1 MNPEIVKPDIVKNE
15 LNPAQP
21 LLQLTGLHKSFAG
34 KSVLNGVDLRVLA
47 GEVLCILGPN
57 GAGKTTL
64 ISAILGLI
72 AADGGDVHI
81 LGQLQHGAAR
91 SVALRQQL
99 GVMLQIGSLPATL
112 TVAEH
117 CDLFASYYPAGYSAT
132 ELVALAGL
140 EAHGKQRF
148 GRLSGGQKQRLLFA
162 LALAG
167 KPRLLFLDEPTLG
180 MDVEARRNLWQQISQ
195 LQQQGVSIVLT
206 THYLE
211 EAEQLANRIMVLHQ
225 GKCIASGS
233 PSELKALTQYKVIKC
248 CSALSDAALL
258 ALPGVLQLSRQ
269 PQGVTLHSSHAE
281 QTVLALLTEDN
292 TVSQLEVNQVALEQA
307 FLQLTQ
313 SPGSEHAGT
322 TKEEQAA

>member
-1 MNPEIVKPDIVKNE
+1 MNSAINNT
-15 LNPAQP
+15 LT
-21 LLQLTGLHKSFAG
+21 LLQLKGLSKSFAG
-34 KSVLNGVDLRVLA
+34 KSVLDGVDLKVKA

-72 AADGGDVHI
+72 AADSGEIHL
-81 LGQLQHGAAR
+81 LGQVQQGANR

-132 ELVALAGL
+132 ELVTLAGL
-140 EAHGKQRF
+140 EAHASQRF

-211 EAEQLANRIMVLHQ
+211 EAEQLADRIMVLHQ
-225 GKCIASGS
+225 GKFIASGS
-233 PSELKALTQYKVIKC
+233 PGELKALTRYKVIKC
-248 CSALSDAALL
+248 CSTLTDAALL

-269 PQGVTLHSSHAE
+269 QDGITLHSSQAE

-292 TVSQLEVNQVALEQA
+292 TVSQLEVSQVALEQA

-313 SPGSEHAGT
+313 SPGSEHADT
-322 TKEEQAA
+322 AKQEHAA

>member
-1 MNPEIVKPDIVKNE
+1 MNSAINNK
-15 LNPAQP
+15 LT
-21 LLQLTGLHKSFAG
+21 LLQLKGLSKSFAG
-34 KSVLNGVDLRVLA
+34 KSVLDGVDLKVKA

-72 AADGGDVHI
+72 AADSGEIHL
-81 LGQLQHGAAR
+81 LGQLQQGASR
-91 SVALRQQL
+91 SAALRRQL

-132 ELVALAGL
+132 ELVTLAGL
-140 EAHGKQRF
+140 EAHAKQRF

-195 LQQQGVSIVLT
+195 LQQQGISIVLT

-225 GKCIASGS
+225 GKFIANGS
-233 PSELKALTQYKVIKC
+233 PGELKALTQYKVIKC
-248 CSALSDAALL
+248 CSALTDAALL

-269 PQGVTLHSSHAE
+269 QDGITLHSSHAE
-281 QTVLALLTEDN
+281 QTVLALLSLDD
-292 TVSQLEVNQVALEQA
+292 TVSQLEVKQVALEQA

-313 SPGSEHAGT
+313 SPGSEHADSA
-322 TKEEQAA
+322 KQEHAA

>member
-1 MNPEIVKPDIVKNE
+1 MNSAVN
-15 LNPAQP
+15 NPHT
-21 LLQLTGLHKSFAG
+21 LLQLTGLSKSFAG
-34 KSVLNGVDLRVLA
+34 KSVLDGVDLTVKA

-72 AADGGDVHI
+72 AADSGDIHI

-117 CDLFASYYPAGYSAT
+117 CDLFASYYPAGYRAT
-132 ELVALAGL
+132 ELVTLAGL
-140 EAHGKQRF
+140 EVHAKQRF

-167 KPRLLFLDEPTLG
+167 KPCLLFLDEPTLG

-211 EAEQLANRIMVLHQ
+211 EAEQLADRIMVLHQ
-225 GKCIASGS
+225 GKFIASGS
-233 PSELKALTQYKVIKC
+233 PSELKALTRYKVVKC
-248 CSALSDAALL
+248 CSALADAALL

-269 PQGVTLHSSHAE
+269 QHGVTLHSSQAE

-292 TVSQLEVNQVALEQA
+292 TVSQLEVSQVALEQA

-313 SPGSEHAGT
+313 SPGSEHTGT
-322 TKEEQAA
+322 ATQEQAA

>member
-1 MNPEIVKPDIVKNE
+1 MNSAVNNK
-15 LNPAQP
+15 LT
-21 LLQLTGLHKSFAG
+21 LLQLKGLSKSFAG
-34 KSVLNGVDLRVLA
+34 KSVLDGVDLKVMA

-72 AADGGDVHI
+72 AADSGEIHL
-81 LGQLQHGAAR
+81 LGQLQQGASR
-91 SVALRQQL
+91 SVALRRQL

-132 ELVALAGL
+132 ELVTLAGL
-140 EAHGKQRF
+140 EAHASQRF

-195 LQQQGVSIVLT
+195 LQQQGISIVLT

-225 GKCIASGS
+225 GKFIANGS
-233 PSELKALTQYKVIKC
+233 PGELKALTRYKVIKC
-248 CSALSDAALL
+248 CSALTEAALL

-269 PQGVTLHSSHAE
+269 LDGITLHSSQAE

-292 TVSQLEVNQVALEQA
+292 TVSQLEVSQVALEQA

-322 TKEEQAA
+322 AKQEQAA